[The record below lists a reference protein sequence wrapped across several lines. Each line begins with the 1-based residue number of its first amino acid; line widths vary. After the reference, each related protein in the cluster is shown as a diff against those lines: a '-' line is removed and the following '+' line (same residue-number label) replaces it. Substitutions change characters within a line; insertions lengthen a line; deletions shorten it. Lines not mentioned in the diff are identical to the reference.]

1 MTAFRAIVFDAETG
15 AEGRYDF
22 EGSFILQ
29 QASAM
34 RVARAFFESETAKT
48 RILTLFPEWEINTAF
63 KHEDCWVVTLTGTL
77 IRASGRR
84 VPFMA
89 MISTEDAVES
99 YAARSG

>member
-1 MTAFRAIVFDAETG
+1 MPC
-15 AEGRYDF
+15 F
-22 EGSFILQ
+22 ECIGSDRTSSTPPFG
-29 QASAM
+29 S
-34 RVARAFFESETAKT
+34 RAFFESETAKE

-63 KHEDCWVVTLTGTL
+63 KHEDCWVVTLTGSL

-89 MISTEDAVES
+89 MISTEEAVEE